1 MKNTIIKLGM
11 TRDGDSDNIYLKSF
25 KPCGLEGGQETGIFY
40 IDSNSA
46 RTLLTP
52 DVIPDY
58 LTVKHT
64 A

>member
-1 MKNTIIKLGM
+1 M

-25 KPCGLEGGQETGIFY
+25 KPCGLGGGQETGIFY